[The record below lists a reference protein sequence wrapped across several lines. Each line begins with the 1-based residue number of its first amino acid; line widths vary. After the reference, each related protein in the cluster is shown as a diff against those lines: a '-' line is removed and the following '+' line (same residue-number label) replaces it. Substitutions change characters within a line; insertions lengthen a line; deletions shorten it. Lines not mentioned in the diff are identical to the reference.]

1 MNETEL
7 SEVLT
12 KEKLIS
18 GLQMVGITGS
28 QILEVHTK
36 MSAFNYVVGG
46 AKTIVDG
53 LLELCQNGG
62 TILMPTQVADNS
74 EPSDW
79 QYPPISPELWKTVRQ
94 EIPAFDPESSDTHY
108 MGSVVLNFQHREGVV
123 SSKHPSFSYAAWGRY
138 AKLLV
143 NGQSLHF
150 PLSEESP
157 AARLYELKGYILLM
171 GVDLSSCTALHLAEY
186 RSDCRPIQIQG
197 AMVDTKEGSKWKE
210 YLDLQ
215 LDSDDFVKV
224 EQILRKK
231 ELLRE
236 TMICGCKVML
246 FSATA
251 AIDEATRYLE
261 NSSVFDLYR

>member
-1 MNETEL
+1 MHDTEL

-12 KEKLIS
+12 KGKLIS
-18 GLQMVGITGS
+18 GLQMLGITGS

-36 MSAFNYVVGG
+36 MSAFNYVIGG

-53 LLELCQNGG
+53 LFELCQNGG

-79 QYPPISPELWKTVRQ
+79 KNPPISPELWKTVRQ
-94 EIPAFDPESSDTHY
+94 EIPVFDSESSDTHY
-108 MGSVVLNFQHREGVV
+108 MGSVVLNFQHRKGVV
-123 SSKHPSFSYAAWGRY
+123 SSGHPSDSYAAWGRY

-143 NGQSLHF
+143 NGQSMHF

-157 AARLYELKGYILLM
+157 AARLYELKGYVLLM
-171 GVDLSSCTALHLAEY
+171 GVDFSSCTALHLAEY
-186 RSDCRPIQIQG
+186 RADCRPVEIQG
-197 AMVDTKEGSKWKE
+197 AMIETKDEHKWKE
-210 YLDLQ
+210 YLNLQ
-215 LDSDDFVKV
+215 LDSDDFVRV

-236 TMICGCKVML
+236 TTICGCPVML
-246 FSATA
+246 FSAVA

-261 NSSVFDLYR
+261 NASVFDLYR